1 MDYLLIILSLICV
14 LIGLIGSIIPILPG
28 PPISWIGILLLYF
41 TSIIDFNYW
50 ILSITFLLAIAS
62 LFFDWI
68 IPAKLIKKFNGTNYG
83 VYGAIIGS
91 ITGLIYGSA
100 YGFIIGLLVGSF
112 IGELLYD
119 SKDLKRAIIAT
130 IGSFI
135 GFILSTIINFTIAL
149 CMLLIVLKILW
160 DNGAKLF

>member
-50 ILSITFLLAIAS
+50 ILSITFLMAIAS

-91 ITGLIYGSA
+91 IAGLIYGSA
-100 YGFIIGLLVGSF
+100 FGFIIGLLVGSF
-112 IGELLYD
+112 IGELIYD

-135 GFILSTIINFTIAL
+135 GFILSTAINFTIAL

-160 DNGAKLF
+160 DNSAKLF

>member
-50 ILSITFLLAIAS
+50 ILSITFLMSIAS

>member
-14 LIGLIGSIIPILPG
+14 IIGLIGSIIPILPG
-28 PPISWIGILLLYF
+28 PPISWFGILLLYF

-112 IGELLYD
+112 IGELIYD

-135 GFILSTIINFTIAL
+135 GFILSTVINFTIAL

-160 DNGAKLF
+160 DNSAKLF